1 MDIKT
6 KIDALPESEAK
17 AALKYVL
24 ECYADEK
31 AEPFFDAT
39 QEARIEFYQKVILD
53 EALKE
58 ARE

>member
-6 KIDALPESEAK
+6 RIDSLTEAEVK
-17 AALKYVL
+17 AALEYVL

-39 QEARIEFYQKVILD
+39 QEARTEFYQKVILD

-58 ARE
+58 ARK

>member
-6 KIDALPESEAK
+6 RIDSLTEAEVK
-17 AALKYVL
+17 AALEYVL

-58 ARE
+58 ARK